1 MLIVLLISY
10 WGRGYPLKLLI
21 MGPPGAGKGTQA
33 EVLVKEL
40 DITHVSTGDM
50 FRAAIKEG
58 TAMGKKAKEYMDAGQ
73 LVPDEVVVGM
83 VKERLSQPDCL
94 KGFLLDGFP
103 RTLPQADA
111 LSATLKSMGIKLDG
125 VINIEVPREKL
136 MARLTGR
143 RVCRSCGASYHVIF
157 NPPAV
162 ADQCNACGGELY
174 QRDDDNEATVG
185 NRLDV
190 YENQTA
196 PLINYYKEQGVLV
209 SVDGDQE
216 IKQVLSEILTQLK
229 K

>member
-1 MLIVLLISY
+1 M
-10 WGRGYPLKLLI
+10 I

-40 DITHVSTGDM
+40 NITHISTGDM

-58 TAMGKKAKEYMDAGQ
+58 TEMGKKAKEYMDKGQ

-83 VKERLSQPDCL
+83 VKDRLSQPDCE

-103 RTLPQADA
+103 RTIAQAEA
-111 LSATLKSMGIKLDG
+111 LSKTLDEMGIKLDG

-136 MARLTGR
+136 LARLTGR
-143 RVCRSCGASYHVIF
+143 RVCKSCGASYHVLF
-157 NPPAV
+157 NPPEKEGV
-162 ADQCNACGGELY
+162 CNNCGGELY
-174 QRDDDNEATVG
+174 QRSDDNEETVN

-190 YENQTA
+190 YEEQTQ
-196 PLINYYKEQGVLV
+196 PLIDYYKEKGLLININ
-209 SVDGDQE
+209 GDQP
-216 IKQVLSEILTQLK
+216 IDKVLADILAALK